1 MIGDNTTVHRTS
13 PTPTASFGG
22 NRTALS
28 VSVGPVHTCALLSDG
43 NVSCWGFGNA
53 IGNGNSDTKLVPTQ
67 TEPFGLNR
75 TAIALSAGFE
85 TTCALL
91 SDGNVSCWGSNSY
104 GQVGDGS
111 NTQRLTPTQVSPFG
125 LNRTAVE
132 ITSGFYFNCAILDDG
147 NVSCWGANGQGQIGD
162 GTTSTRWTPTQTT
175 TLGQGRSA
183 TSLSTNDGQHV
194 CAILDDDSVVCWG
207 RNYYGQLG
215 ISITPTQNG
224 PASTPSYSNVPTRS
238 VYANPNGVAANIST
252 GGEHTC
258 AIDADGLVTCWGFN
272 YYGALGVG
280 TLYSSDGYVIPVFV
294 PVSPAITQIQ
304 CPIGTFQDQSNQSAC
319 TSAEAGHYVPLK
331 GSDIQF
337 PCVAGTYQPSIG
349 QATCLDSDAGYY
361 VESGGQPTQTPCAA
375 GTYNPDIG
383 SSDASACLD
392 ADAGHYVATTGQSAQ
407 TACSAG
413 AYQPS
418 T

>member
-1 MIGDNTTVHRTS
+1 MGDGTIIDRAEPRQTNSLGQDRIAVSISAGGDQTCALLDDGSVSCWGRNTFGMIGDNTTVHRTS

-28 VSVGPVHTCALLSDG
+28 VSVGPIHTCALLSDG

-91 SDGNVSCWGSNSY
+91 SDGNVSCWGSNSH
-104 GQVGDGS
+104 GQLGDGS

-162 GTTSTRWTPTQTT
+162 GTTSTRWTPTQTA

-238 VYANPNGVAANIST
+238 VYANRT
-252 GGEHTC
+252 GS
-258 AIDADGLVTCWGFN
+258 L
-272 YYGALGVG
+272 
-280 TLYSSDGYVIPVFV
+280 P
-294 PVSPAITQIQ
+294 
-304 CPIGTFQDQSNQSAC
+304 TFLP
-319 TSAEAGHYVPLK
+319 GHVC
-331 GSDIQF
+331 DRR
-337 PCVAGTYQPSIG
+337 
-349 QATCLDSDAGYY
+349 
-361 VESGGQPTQTPCAA
+361 
-375 GTYNPDIG
+375 
-383 SSDASACLD
+383 
-392 ADAGHYVATTGQSAQ
+392 
-407 TACSAG
+407 
-413 AYQPS
+413 
-418 T
+418 